1 MRSLQLKL
9 TVALLVTSLTAVA
22 MVSAISRWFV
32 FQNLNQ
38 AVLDISFGAFQ
49 EDVKAYFETYGTW
62 EAGREVES
70 FDEFIQRRRP
80 VGRALHPP
88 PQLNR
93 LPRLSEHGV
102 PGPGHP
108 SGLPPLPNPAI
119 AEIEQP
125 PFTFLLLDAATDRIL
140 LGPDEYT
147 ADREIPTRLFE
158 QRQPIFVGGQP
169 VAIAVPL
176 GTPNLNQLDKRYLA
190 SLNLSLLYGMAVGS
204 VSALLLG
211 LTLGGQLSAP
221 LRQLK
226 RAIQAMDRGE
236 LHQEVPVRSRD
247 EIGLLAAAFNQMSAD
262 LAQAYES
269 LQTSHNTIQ
278 LQAAQLKE
286 LSIRDELTQLY
297 NRRYFNEQA
306 AQHFELA
313 HRHHQPLSIAI
324 GDIDCFKAI
333 NDTFSHGVGDEVL
346 RRVAEILMAN
356 TRKSDIIARYGGEE
370 FIMAFPNTGL
380 HRAATVCEQL
390 RRTIAT
396 YNWEDIHPHLRVTL
410 SIGVGSS
417 EHAKNVDVEIAAA
430 DRQLYRAKHS
440 GRNRVMWA
448 DKRSQGAIASRSTAT

>member
-1 MRSLQLKL
+1 
-9 TVALLVTSLTAVA
+9 ALLVTSLTAVT

-38 AVLDISFGAFQ
+38 AVLDISFGVFQ
-49 EDVKAYFETYGTW
+49 EDVKAYFETYGSW
-62 EAGREVES
+62 DEGQDVEP

-88 PQLNR
+88 PQLHR
-93 LPRLSEHGV
+93 LPRLSEHV
-102 PGPGHP
+102 LPGPGHP
-108 SGLPPLPNPAI
+108 PGLPPLPDPAI

-140 LGPDEYT
+140 LGPDDFT
-147 ADREIPTRLFE
+147 SDQEIPNRLFE
-158 QRQPIFVGGQP
+158 QREPIFIGGQP

-190 SLNLSLLYGMAVGS
+190 SLNRSLLYGMAVGS
-204 VSALLLG
+204 ISALLLG
-211 LTLGGQLSAP
+211 VTLGGQLGAP

-226 RAIQAMDRGE
+226 RAIQAMNKGE
-236 LHQEVPVRSRD
+236 LHQEVPVRSQD
-247 EIGLLAAAFNQMSAD
+247 EIGLLTAAFNQMSAD

-269 LQTSHNTIQ
+269 LQTSHSTIQ

-286 LSIRDELTQLY
+286 LSIRDELTKLY

-306 AQHFELA
+306 AQYFELA

-346 RRVAEILMAN
+346 RQVAEILMTS

-370 FIMAFPNTGL
+370 FIMAFPNTELCG
-380 HRAATVCEQL
+380 AEAVCEQI
-390 RRTIAT
+390 RQAIAA
-396 YNWEDIHPHLRVTL
+396 YEWEDIHPHLRVTI
-410 SIGVGSS
+410 SIGIGFN
-417 EHAKNVDVEIAAA
+417 EHAKDVEVEIAAA

-440 GRNRVMWA
+440 GRNQVMWA
-448 DKRSQGAIASRSTAT
+448 DKRSQSAIASHPTT